1 MLVYNLNFKSGVST
15 PDFLLCF
22 TKFLS
27 KTLIIYFRE
36 NLTAVISHLLSNN
49 SRHYAIENF

>member
-1 MLVYNLNFKSGVST
+1 MLVYNLNFRNGVNA
-15 PDFLLCF
+15 PDYLLCF

-36 NLTAVISHLLSNN
+36 NLTALIPPLLFNN

>member
-15 PDFLLCF
+15 PDYLLRF

-27 KTLIIYFRE
+27 KTLIIYFRV
-36 NLTAVISHLLSNN
+36 NLTAVISHLLFNN